1 MNSIDHIGLYSIT
14 YAKPQTEKF
23 CLGGKKQRKRK
34 RLDSRVIQPNT
45 KRVNQRQITVMGLL
59 STTFLKMCRMTV
71 SDPVC

>member
-23 CLGGKKQRKRK
+23 SLGGKKQRK

>member
-23 CLGGKKQRKRK
+23 SLGGKKQRKS
-34 RLDSRVIQPNT
+34 LDSRVIQPNT